1 MFVPGD
7 STGMPVQVD
16 NATADMS
23 ASWAGQGVTVE
34 DCSGSDD
41 DSEGD
46 YGF

>member
-1 MFVPGD
+1 
-7 STGMPVQVD
+7 MPVKVE

-34 DCSGSDD
+34 DFSDSDD
-41 DSEGD
+41 DSEDD